1 MPESAGR
8 ESEALLPSVA
18 QGSKGC
24 TQRDL
29 VQRVAVVVGKGECHL
44 PSLVGGQLHG
54 RTIFLRFLERMEEE
68 LLDPN
73 AVQGFLVVL
82 GRIGTKQI
90 SKVDRRGEVNPM

>member
-1 MPESAGR
+1 MKLCPK
-8 ESEALLPSVA
+8 ALGASRKRSFHRSA

-82 GRIGTKQI
+82 GRIGTKTNFE
-90 SKVDRRGEVNPM
+90 G